1 MALVINTNISSL
13 NAQRQLNG
21 NSTALATSLQRL
33 SSGLRINSAKDDAA
47 GLAIADRFTSQIRGL
62 DQAARNANDAISFLQ
77 VAEGAFNEVTN
88 NLQRMRE
95 LSIQA
100 ANDGALSSQDKANIQ
115 KEVAQLIAEIDRVA
129 ETTSFGSQK
138 LFAGVSGSIVD
149 EDQQEI
155 VTGLKNYWLREA
167 AERVSTYYGL
177 DSSSSSVDLEV
188 EFTSGESYA
197 AAIISGTVSGVL
209 QSQTLSI
216 NIDSFTPPNLPDGGT
231 GPVYNDR
238 IIAHE
243 MVHAMMYREFDANS
257 VRAETLNGSVGSW
270 FLEGTAE
277 FIHGADERVTTALAS
292 LTDSGDGDTRDELVA
307 KLNDN
312 DVTGTYAA
320 GYVAVAFMH
329 EDIINNNG
337 GNGIIDIMTD
347 LKGGSTL
354 DTAIAN
360 RTSYSGLSDFE
371 TNFKAGGGDGETFLA
386 AMNLSNDDT
395 GAIGGLDASGGAE
408 LTATSILPNVLAF
421 EDQPIDN
428 VTVNYNTDSTLI
440 ATEVEYQIGAQA
452 NETIT
457 ASVGGASADTLG
469 IADID
474 VSSDANAAI
483 SIIDD
488 AISYIS
494 TTRADMGAVQNRL
507 QSTINNLTSTAENV
521 TSSRS
526 RVLDADYAKETGQL
540 AKSQIIQ
547 QAAFSVLSQANAQ
560 PQAVLSLLA

>member
-21 NSTALATSLQRL
+21 NSTALQTSLQRL

-77 VAEGAFNEVTN
+77 VAEGAFSEVTN
-88 NLQRMRE
+88 NMQRMRE
-95 LSIQA
+95 LAIQA
-100 ANDGALSSQDKANIQ
+100 ANDGALSDQDKVNIQ

-138 LFAGVSGSIVD
+138 LFAGATGSIVD
-149 EDQQEI
+149 EDQQAI

-167 AERVSTYYGL
+167 VERVSTYYGL
-177 DSSSSSVDLEV
+177 DSSASSVDLEV

-197 AAIISGTVSGVL
+197 AAIISGTSSGVL

-216 NIDSFTPPNLPDGGT
+216 NIDEFTPPNLPDGGT
-231 GPVYNDR
+231 APVYNDR

-243 MVHAMMYREFDANS
+243 MVHAMMYRAFDANS
-257 VRAETLNGSVGSW
+257 VRTETLNGSVGSW

-277 FIHGADERVTTALAS
+277 FIHGADERVSTALAS
-292 LTDSGDGDTRDELVA
+292 LTDGGDGDTRDELVA

-312 DVTGTYAA
+312 DVTGAYAA

-329 EDIINNNG
+329 DDIISNNG
-337 GNGIIDIMTD
+337 GNGIIDVMTD
-347 LKGGSTL
+347 LKNGLTL
-354 DTAIAN
+354 DAAITS
-360 RTSYSGLSDFE
+360 RTSYAGLSAFE
-371 TNFKAGGGDGETFLA
+371 TAFKTGGGDGETFLA
-386 AMNLSNDDT
+386 AMNLANDDT
-395 GAIGGLDASGGAE
+395 GAIGGLDASAGAE
-408 LTATSILPNVLAF
+408 LTATSVLPNVLAY
-421 EDQPIDN
+421 EEQPIDD
-428 VTVNYNTDSTLI
+428 VTVVYNTDTTLA

-457 ASVGGASADTLG
+457 ASVGGASADALG
-469 IADID
+469 ISDID
-474 VSSDANAAI
+474 VSTNATEAI
-483 SIIDD
+483 STLDD
-488 AISYIS
+488 ALSYIS
-494 TTRADMGAVQNRL
+494 DIRADLGAVQNRL
-507 QSTINNLTSTAENV
+507 QSTINNLVSISENV
-521 TSSRS
+521 SASRS
-526 RVLDADYAKETGQL
+526 RVLDADFAQETGQL
-540 AKSQIIQ
+540 AKNQIIQ